1 MQSTTEHLAPDTAQA
16 FLNQLPEKIR
26 LGLQTYA
33 AQIDQ
38 PVEVVLEMAIAG
50 FLDEDS
56 ISFAGCVPL
65 AGMTFAKS

>member
-1 MQSTTEHLAPDTAQA
+1 MQSTTEHLAPEVAQD
-16 FLNQLPEKIR
+16 FLDRLPEKIK
-26 LGLQTYA
+26 LGLLTYA
-33 AQIDQ
+33 TQIEQ

-65 AGMTFAKS
+65 AGMNFSQK